1 MSSFVICES
10 LETQVFL
17 LAVSPGSL
25 SFKMQFRGVDLL
37 LRAAAGGGMLHA
49 AAGGGTSPGGGD
61 DDDDDGPAWHA
72 GPVPAWHAEF
82 DLSPRADR
90 LPRDDE
96 AAKATRVSGDLKS
109 RAISHVVWWNTV
121 ALNPHADDMYPL
133 SHLPFA
139 HDTGVHGFH
148 IPAGCCTTMTS
159 FLDNK
164 NNYSAKGWLSMA
176 AREFPGY
183 AGYPYV
189 HSPLGQLA
197 TVQSVSAHPSPVGRG
212 NPLSWC
218 APTFVCP
225 CAAAQDGTRL
235 RQGNVRHCLSW
246 PASGAAV
253 HRGRPRSSR
262 TS

>member
-1 MSSFVICES
+1 MKKPQLASEVSSFVICDS
-10 LETQVFL
+10 LETQVFF

-90 LPRDDE
+90 LPDGE
-96 AAKATRVSGDLKS
+96 AAKATRVSGELKS
-109 RAISHVVWWNTV
+109 RAISHVVWWDKV
-121 ALNPHADDMYPL
+121 ALNPHTDDMYPL

-164 NNYSAKGWLSMA
+164 NNYSAQGWLSMA
-176 AREFPGY
+176 GRQFPGY
-183 AGYPYV
+183 ARYPYV

-197 TVQSVSAHPSPVGRG
+197 TVQEVSAHPIARVSWQSP
-212 NPLSWC
+212 LM
-218 APTFVCP
+218 VC
-225 CAAAQDGTRL
+225 THL
-235 RQGNVRHCLSW
+235 CLSLCRSARRY
-246 PASGAAV
+246 ASQARQCATL
-253 HRGRPRSSR
+253 S
-262 TS
+262 